1 VLIIASHSRGAFAS
15 LMLALMGNNGMSRIG
30 KQPIQIPPGVEVKMD
45 GNRIFVKGPKGEL
58 SINVHPSILVE
69 NTGEALT
76 LRPKQEGES
85 FAIWGL
91 TRALIF
97 NMIKGATEG
106 FDKRLEIEGVGYR
119 AEVQERRFS
128 NKINFPIP
136 EGINIKVEGNVIDIW
151 GIDKQLV
158 GQVAASIRS
167 FRKPEPYKGKGI
179 HYKGEHIRRKT
190 GKKTEAT

>member
-1 VLIIASHSRGAFAS
+1 
-15 LMLALMGNNGMSRIG
+15 MSRIG
-30 KQPIQIPPGVEVKMD
+30 KQPIQIPVGVEVKTD
-45 GNRIFVKGPKGEL
+45 GARVSVKGPKGEL
-58 SINVHPSILVE
+58 STDVHPSILVE
-69 NTGEALT
+69 NTGDALI
-76 LRPKQEGES
+76 LRPKQEGDS

-91 TRALIF
+91 SRALIF

-119 AEVQERRFS
+119 AQVEGRNLVLQLGFS
-128 NKINFPIP
+128 HKINFPIP
-136 EGINIKVEGNVIDIW
+136 EGINVNVKDNVIDIS

-179 HYKGEHIRRKT
+179 HYKGEHIRRKE
-190 GKKTEAT
+190 GKKAAAA

>member
-1 VLIIASHSRGAFAS
+1 
-15 LMLALMGNNGMSRIG
+15 MSRIG
-30 KQPIQIPPGVEVKMD
+30 KQPIQIPPGVEVKID
-45 GNRIFVKGPKGEL
+45 GASVLVKGPKGEL

-69 NTGEALT
+69 NSGDALT
-76 LRPKQEGES
+76 FKPKQKDGS

-91 TRALIF
+91 SRALVF
-97 NMIKGATEG
+97 NMVKGATDG

-119 AEVQERRFS
+119 AEVQGRNLALQLGFS
-128 NKINFPIP
+128 HKINFAIP
-136 EGINIKVEGNVIDIW
+136 DGINIIVKDNVIDIF

-179 HYKGEHIRRKT
+179 HYRGEHIRRKT
-190 GKKTEAT
+190 GKKAAAA